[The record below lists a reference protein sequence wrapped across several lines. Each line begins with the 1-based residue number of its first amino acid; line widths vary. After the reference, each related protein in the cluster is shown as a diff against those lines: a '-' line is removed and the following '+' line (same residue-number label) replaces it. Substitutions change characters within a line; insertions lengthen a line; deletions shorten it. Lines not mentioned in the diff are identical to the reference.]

1 MDTDRGTN
9 SPGNGNLAWIAIVMD
24 KREIGNLF
32 FVGFRG
38 TAFNA
43 ELAEFLDELNPAGVI
58 LFARNVEDPLQ
69 VSRLNRDLQQFAHER
84 LSSGLL
90 IGVDQEGGRVTRLR
104 EPFSVFPPALELAR
118 SDAPEES
125 VRRSAAVTAQELTL
139 TGFSVDF
146 VPVLDVL
153 SSSTDLASTVIGDRA
168 FGFDSGTVSQLGAIV
183 IDAMRAEGI
192 IPCGKHFPGHGGTL
206 IDSHIEL
213 PVDDR
218 DLTELENSDLLPFR
232 DAVSARV
239 EMIMTAHVLYPSLDG
254 ESPATLSP
262 GIIDGLLRRQI
273 GFDGVVISDDL
284 DMGAVAGRYSIAES
298 SVRALG
304 AGVDLLLICNQPEK
318 AFSAREALVD
328 AIREGQL
335 TTDRVR
341 VSLARVNRLKALYG
355 SSMRP
360 CDPEAVGKYFASRR

>member
-1 MDTDRGTN
+1 
-9 SPGNGNLAWIAIVMD
+9 MD

-32 FVGFRG
+32 FVGFEG
-38 TAFNA
+38 TAFND

-58 LFARNVEDPLQ
+58 LFTRNVEDPLQ
-69 VSRLNRDLQQFAHER
+69 VARLNRDLQQHAHEQG
-84 LSSGLL
+84 SPGLL

-125 VRRSAAVTAQELTL
+125 VRRSAAVIARELAL

-153 SSSTDLASTVIGDRA
+153 SSSADLAITVIGDRA
-168 FGFDSGTVSQLGAIV
+168 FGFDPGTVSRLGAIV
-183 IDAMRAEGI
+183 IDAMRGEGI

-206 IDSHIEL
+206 VDSHVDL

-218 DLTELENSDLLPFR
+218 DLKDLENSDLVPFR
-232 DAVSARV
+232 DAVSAGV
-239 EMIMTAHVLYPSLDG
+239 EMVMTAHVLYPSLDG

-262 GIIDGLLRRQI
+262 SIIDGLLRREI
-273 GFDGVVISDDL
+273 GFDGVVITDDL
-284 DMGAVAGRYSIAES
+284 DMGAVTGRHSIAES
-298 SVRALG
+298 SVRALR
-304 AGVDLLLICNQPEK
+304 AGVDLLLICNEPEK
-318 AFSAREALVD
+318 AFSARQALVN
-328 AIREGQL
+328 AIRGGQL

-341 VSLARVNRLKALYG
+341 ASLARVNRLKARYA
-355 SSMRP
+355 SSMQP
-360 CDPEAVGKYFASRR
+360 CDPEAVGKYFAGRR

>member
-1 MDTDRGTN
+1 
-9 SPGNGNLAWIAIVMD
+9 MD

-38 TAFNA
+38 TALNA
-43 ELAEFLDELNPAGVI
+43 EVAEFLDELNPGGVI
-58 LFARNVEDPLQ
+58 LFARNIEDPLQ
-69 VSRLNRDLQQFAHER
+69 VARLNRDLQQHAYQR
-84 LSSGLL
+84 RSSGLL

-104 EPFSVFPPALELAR
+104 EPFSGFPPALELAR
-118 SDAPEES
+118 SDAPDDS
-125 VRRSAAVTAQELTL
+125 VRRSAAVTARELTL

-153 SSSTDLASTVIGDRA
+153 SSSADLASTVIGDRA
-168 FGFDSGTVSQLGAIV
+168 FGFDPGTVSRLGAIV

-206 IDSHIEL
+206 VDSHVDL
-213 PVDDR
+213 PVDNR
-218 DLTELENSDLLPFR
+218 DLTELESSDFLPFR

-262 GIIDGLLRRQI
+262 AIIDRLLRGQI
-273 GFDGVVISDDL
+273 GFDGVVITDDL
-284 DMGAVAGRYSIAES
+284 DMGAVARRHSIAES
-298 SVRALG
+298 SVRALE
-304 AGVDLLLICNQPEK
+304 AGVDLLLICNEPEK

-328 AIREGQL
+328 AIRAGQL

-341 VSLARVNRLKALYG
+341 ASLARVSQLKALYA
-355 SSMRP
+355 SSLQP
-360 CDPEAVGKYFASRR
+360 CDPEAVGTYFAGRM